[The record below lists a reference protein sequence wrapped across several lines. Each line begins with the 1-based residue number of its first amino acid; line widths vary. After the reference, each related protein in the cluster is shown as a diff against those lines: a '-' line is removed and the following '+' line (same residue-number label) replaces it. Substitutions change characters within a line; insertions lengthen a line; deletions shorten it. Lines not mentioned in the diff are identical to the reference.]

1 MVLLVFVNFLPIP
14 IMAWAT
20 MATATSFNP
29 WIQVKLESL
38 LINNAEKTISIIT
51 EGSIKPIKEII
62 PPRIPPLIVPIP
74 IPTWLLAGPGKNWHS
89 ATKSEYSFSS
99 SHFLFLTYSS

>member
-1 MVLLVFVNFLPIP
+1 
-14 IMAWAT
+14 
-20 MATATSFNP
+20 
-29 WIQVKLESL
+29 L
-38 LINNAEKTISIIT
+38 LIINAEKTISIIT
-51 EGSIKPIKEII
+51 EGSVKPIKEII